1 MKSIKS
7 ALLAYSAGKFILAAG
22 TFIFLFVTGYNMIE
36 IKGETWFP
44 VFISSFLAISVGT
57 FLACMGLA
65 LLDSGWDY
73 FEDVG
78 RDANGQEAKAAQAR
92 NEPYTPMTRSER
104 TMHYFLGSAGVI
116 GSAVASIMFAGI
128 FAFAVVDDKSG
139 VADEMDATQERAEE
153 TYNRELAIAQQAV
166 ADAKEALN
174 VANATSATATQD
186 AIAAIGGDFAARKR
200 RNDEWVEVA
209 AVYSKQRK
217 QVRDAQQA
225 AREAAQQAQQDYAA
239 ASATLN
245 DVLRN
250 GKNRATAGIQ
260 PILKGQEKILTQWVG
275 LIASTKNFF
284 IRIDVF
290 AALLSAAFHIFL
302 RIRKA
307 LPDKPT
313 VIEQVFRWMTLAA
326 DGLVF
331 ALDKGVTAAENSLQ
345 GRMGIVAH
353 PNTATVAHSLQA
365 QPAPAIPAQP
375 QQSATV
381 ATAQLNATSA
391 TNAPQPQP
399 QQIPAQRKP
408 TSQQGAT
415 SQQRKSIQSAIRMAR
430 TRSRAALAQLEAGN
444 ITQERYNEIVL
455 NENNN
460 IARNEARL
468 NAL

>member
-166 ADAKEALN
+166 AEAKEALN
-174 VANATSATATQD
+174 TANATSATATQD

-217 QVRDAQQA
+217 QVREAQQGA
-225 AREAAQQAQQDYAA
+225 TEAAQQAQRDYASA
-239 ASATLN
+239 TATLN

-250 GKNRATAGIQ
+250 GKNRATAGIE

-353 PNTATVAHSLQA
+353 PNTATVAHSLQT
-365 QPAPAIPAQP
+365 QP

>member
-7 ALLAYSAGKFILAAG
+7 ALLAYSAGKFILAVG
-22 TFIFLFVTGYNMIE
+22 TFIFIFVTGYNLIE

-44 VFISSFLAISVGT
+44 VLISTLLAVSVGT
-57 FLACMGLA
+57 FFGCMGLA

-73 FEDVG
+73 FEDAG

-92 NEPYTPMTRSER
+92 NETYTPMTRAER

-116 GSAVASIMFAGI
+116 GSTIASIMFAGI

-139 VADEMDATQERAEE
+139 VANEMDATQERAEE
-153 TYNRELAIAQQAV
+153 TYNKELAIAQQAV
-166 ADAKEALN
+166 ADTKEALN
-174 VANATSATATQD
+174 AANATSATATQD

-209 AVYSKQRK
+209 AVYSKQRT
-217 QVRDAQQA
+217 QVREAQQG
-225 AREAAQQAQQDYAA
+225 AREAAQQAQRDYAA

-260 PILKGQEKILTQWVG
+260 PILKGQEQILTQWVG

-345 GRMGIVAH
+345 GRIGIVAH

-365 QPAPAIPAQP
+365 QPAPATPAQP

-381 ATAQLNATSA
+381 APSQLSATSA
-391 TNAPQPQP
+391 TVAPQPQS
-399 QQIPAQRKP
+399 QQIPAQRQLAQP
-408 TSQQGAT
+408 VAT
-415 SQQRKSIQSAIRMAR
+415 AQKRKSIQSAIRMAR
-430 TRSRAALAQLEAGN
+430 TRSRKALVQLNAKK
-444 ITQERYNEIVL
+444 ITEERYNEIVL
-455 NENNN
+455 MEDAN
-460 IARNEARL
+460 IRRNEARL

>member
-166 ADAKEALN
+166 AEAKEALN
-174 VANATSATATQD
+174 TANATSATATQD

-217 QVRDAQQA
+217 QVREAQQGA
-225 AREAAQQAQQDYAA
+225 TEAAQQAQRDYASA
-239 ASATLN
+239 TATLN

-250 GKNRATAGIQ
+250 GKNRATAGIE

-365 QPAPAIPAQP
+365 QPAPATPAQP
-375 QQSATV
+375 QQSAIV
-381 ATAQLNATSA
+381 APSQLNATSA
-391 TNAPQPQP
+391 TVAAQPQP
-399 QQIPAQRKP
+399 QQMPAQRRQTQP
-408 TSQQGAT
+408 GAT
-415 SQQRKSIQSAIRMAR
+415 AKKRASIQSAIRMAR
-430 TRSRAALAQLEAGN
+430 TRSRAALAQLEAGD